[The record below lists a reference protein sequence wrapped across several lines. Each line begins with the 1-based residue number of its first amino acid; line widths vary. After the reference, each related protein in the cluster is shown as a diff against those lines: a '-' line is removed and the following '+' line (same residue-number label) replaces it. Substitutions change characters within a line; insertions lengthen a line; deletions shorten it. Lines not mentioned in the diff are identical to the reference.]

1 MYILKAMQV
10 YACVL
15 DLERQFLKWLFSQQS
30 LSIYINNILWMQLNI
45 QGGGGCCIFVIHF
58 AGITDLL
65 AVNDTF

>member
-15 DLERQFLKWLFSQQS
+15 DLERQFLKCLFSQQS